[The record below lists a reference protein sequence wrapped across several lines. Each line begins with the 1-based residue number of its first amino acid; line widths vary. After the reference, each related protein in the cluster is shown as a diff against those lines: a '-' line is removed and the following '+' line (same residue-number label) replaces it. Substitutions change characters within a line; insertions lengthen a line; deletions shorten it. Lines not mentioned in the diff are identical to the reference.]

1 MCQYIYILYE
11 SGLQVDNNVTRHLP
25 TEMLESDFDLLILHY
40 LGLDHIG
47 HMAGPH
53 SPLIPPK
60 LREMDQVID
69 TVYRALTEVSKVK
82 NLAGSILRYNL
93 KIISIK
99 LKITRLIPLPELKQI
114 VEHFVMRINKIIIWL
129 ESCLLQP
136 GFSSLLIFR
145 NTLRRI
151 EFKMWRGGE
160 LNISIRHSILSYY
173 LKSIDAGRRTA
184 QSVDSVW
191 GPWDE

>member
-1 MCQYIYILYE
+1 MKKMYFTIQFSWIKCLSALKWCFVSDLSMCQYIYILYE

-99 LKITRLIPLPELKQI
+99 LKITRLIPLHELKQI
-114 VEHFVMRINKIIIWL
+114 VEYFVMRINKIIIWL
-129 ESCLLQP
+129 
-136 GFSSLLIFR
+136 
-145 NTLRRI
+145 
-151 EFKMWRGGE
+151 
-160 LNISIRHSILSYY
+160 
-173 LKSIDAGRRTA
+173 
-184 QSVDSVW
+184 
-191 GPWDE
+191 

>member
-1 MCQYIYILYE
+1 MTSELKLFNSKVNEKDVFYHTIFMNKMFISLVMVFCFRSFYVSCILSE
-11 SGLQVDNNVTRHLP
+11 SDLQVDNNVTRHLP
-25 TEMLESDFDLLILHY
+25 TELLESDFDLLILHY

-82 NLAGSILRYNL
+82 NLAGSSLRYNP

-99 LKITRLIPLPELKQI
+99 LKITRLIPLHELKQI
-114 VEHFVMRINKIIIWL
+114 VENFVMRINKIIIWL
-129 ESCLLQP
+129 ESSLLQP
-136 GFSSLLIFR
+136 GFSSLHIFR
-145 NTLRRI
+145 HIKKNRI
-151 EFKMWRGGE
+151 
-160 LNISIRHSILSYY
+160 
-173 LKSIDAGRRTA
+173 
-184 QSVDSVW
+184 
-191 GPWDE
+191 